1 MPIHRVDGGYKWGN
15 HGKTYP
21 TREGAE
27 KQMRAAF
34 ANGYRETVKKQAA
47 KQGKK

>member
-1 MPIHRVDGGYKWGN
+1 MPIHPVNGGYRWGE
-15 HGKTYP
+15 HGKVYP

-27 KQMRAAF
+27 EQMRAAF
-34 ANGYRETVKKQAA
+34 ANGYRETVKKQA